1 MHRRRVL
8 GRLLGPE
15 VDAVAV
21 GAPGAIPEG
30 VRLRRS
36 SWLTRLAGRLLGGG
50 RRVAAVTLGR
60 TIVLAPDTRPS
71 HRLLRHELAHVRQWR
86 DSRWFP
92 VRYVLAHVRH
102 GYVDNPSEIEARAA
116 DAAGAPASTEPLD
129 GSSR

>member
-1 MHRRRVL
+1 VL

-15 VDAVAV
+15 VDALAL
-21 GAPGAIPEG
+21 GADGAIPEG

-36 SWLTRLAGRLLGGG
+36 PWLTRLAGGLLGGR

-60 TIVLAPDTRPS
+60 TIVLAPDARPS
-71 HRLLRHELAHVRQWR
+71 RRLLRHELAHVRQWR

-102 GYVDNPSEIEARAA
+102 GYVDNPYEIEARAA
-116 DAAGAPASTEPLD
+116 EATGAPASSETQD